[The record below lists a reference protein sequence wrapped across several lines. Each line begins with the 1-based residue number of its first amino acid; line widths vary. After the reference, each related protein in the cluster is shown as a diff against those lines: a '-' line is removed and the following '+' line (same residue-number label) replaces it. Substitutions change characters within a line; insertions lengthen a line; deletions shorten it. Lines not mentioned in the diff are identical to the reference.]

1 MDKIKTVIAQFRKV
15 SLPDLDKVELMN
27 RIDLKFCFHFNQACH
42 VFESIKDN
50 YSVLEI
56 DGQSIFSYYN
66 TYFDTSD
73 NQMYLNHHNGKLN
86 RYKIRVRRYN
96 QTNNCFL
103 EIKFKNNKGRTIK
116 KRVERLGFDAPFDA
130 SELDFISKLTPFSGD
145 QLSPKIINT
154 FNRITLVNNSFTE
167 RVTIDFAPGF
177 KNGEQEITLH
187 NLVIVEIKQNRAN
200 ETAHLTQTLRN
211 LKVSKQGFSKYC
223 IGRSLTEDIKKNN
236 FKPLLL
242 KISKEYSN

>member
-96 QTNNCFL
+96 QTNNSFL

-116 KRVERLGFDAPFDA
+116 K
-130 SELDFISKLTPFSGD
+130 S
-145 QLSPKIINT
+145 
-154 FNRITLVNNSFTE
+154 NSVFWRST
-167 RVTIDFAPGF
+167 
-177 KNGEQEITLH
+177 QS
-187 NLVIVEIKQNRAN
+187 QN
-200 ETAHLTQTLRN
+200 HQH
-211 LKVSKQGFSKYC
+211 
-223 IGRSLTEDIKKNN
+223 I
-236 FKPLLL
+236 
-242 KISKEYSN
+242 

>member
-1 MDKIKTVIAQFRKV
+1 MDKIKTAIAQFRKV
-15 SLPDLDKVELMN
+15 SLSDLDKVELMN
-27 RIDLKFCFHFNQACH
+27 RVDLKFCFHFSQAH
-42 VFESIKDN
+42 RVFEAIKDN

-56 DGQSIFSYYN
+56 EGESIFNYYN

-86 RYKIRVRRYN
+86 RYKIRIRRYN

-116 KRVERLGFDAPFDA
+116 KRVERLGFDNPFSA
-130 SELDFISKLTPFSGD
+130 SELEFISKLTPFSGD
-145 QLSPKIINT
+145 QLGAKIINT

-177 KNGEQEITLH
+177 KNGEKEVTLY

-200 ETAHLTQTLRN
+200 ETALLTQALRD
-211 LKVSKQGFSKYC
+211 LKVNRQGFSKYC
-223 IGRSLTEDIKKNN
+223 IGRSLTENIKKNN

-242 KISKEYSN
+242 KISKKYSN

>member
-1 MDKIKTVIAQFRKV
+1 MDKIKSVIAQFRKV
-15 SLPDLDKVELMN
+15 SLSDLDKVELMN
-27 RIDLKFCFHFNQACH
+27 RVDLKFCFHFNQAH
-42 VFESIKDN
+42 LVFESIKDS

-56 DGQSIFSYYN
+56 EGESIFNYYN
-66 TYFDTSD
+66 TYYDTID

-86 RYKIRVRRYN
+86 RYKIRVRRYD

-116 KRVERLGFDAPFDA
+116 KRMERSGFDSPFNT
-130 SELDFISKLTPFSGD
+130 SELDFVSKLTPFSGD
-145 QLSPKIINT
+145 KLSPKIINT

-177 KNGEQEITLH
+177 KNGEKEVTLH

-200 ETAHLTQTLRN
+200 ETAQLTQALRS
-211 LKVSKQGFSKYC
+211 LKVEKQGFSKYC
-223 IGRSLTEDIKKNN
+223 IGRSLTEDIKQNN